1 MNSLPLSLA
10 LLSALAIAPAFAA
23 TPIDETRALDPRGSI
38 DVSNLKGRI
47 QVRAWDKP
55 EVRITGSLGDG
66 VERLQIEG
74 DRRNLEVKVR
84 YPRGSNR
91 AEPTTLI
98 LDVPQLAELEI
109 DGVAVDIDVQGMAG
123 DSLDIESVSGDI
135 VAVGAPRQA
144 DIGSVSGSLRLNLNS
159 HKVDLESVSGNIAL
173 RGRISGEIAAETV
186 SGDIRIDTRGEPARR
201 LDTSSVSGNASYVG
215 GLAAGGRITVESVSG
230 DIRLTLPKSLSAQVH
245 GESFSG
251 GLSAPGAHI
260 DKPRYGPGAS
270 FEHTYGSGDGEVR
283 METFSGR
290 AELVLE

>member
-1 MNSLPLSLA
+1 MKTLPLSFAVLA
-10 LLSALAIAPAFAA
+10 ALSIAPAFAA
-23 TPIDETRALDPRGSI
+23 TPINETRPLDPRGSI

-47 QVRAWDKP
+47 EVRAWDKP

-74 DRRNLEVKVR
+74 DQRSLDVQVR

-98 LDVPQLAELEI
+98 LDVPRLAELEI
-109 DGVAVDIDVQGMAG
+109 DGVAVDIDVQGVAG
-123 DSLDIESVSGDI
+123 SSLDIESVSGDI

-144 DIGSVSGSLRLNLNS
+144 DISSVSGNLQLNLNS
-159 HKVDLESVSGNIAL
+159 EKVEVESVSGNIAL
-173 RGRISGEIAAETV
+173 RGRISNEVSAETV
-186 SGDIRIDTRGEPARR
+186 SGDIRIDSRGEPMRK

-215 GLAAGGRITVESVSG
+215 GLAAGGRISAESVSG
-230 DIRLTLPKSLSAQVH
+230 SIRLSLPKALSARVH

-251 GLSAPGAHI
+251 GLSAPGAQI
-260 DKPRYGPGAS
+260 DQPRYGPGAS
-270 FEHTYGSGDGEVR
+270 FEHTYGNGDGEIR
-283 METFSGR
+283 METFSGS